1 MTVGLEKAR
10 RRVRRRDP
18 RTQAVWAVK
27 VGKVRALSMAEISSR
42 ARGGRGMVGS
52 VAMVFVVVVVV
63 VDLFLVRCRGVG
75 RMVVEYILSCWV
87 SEEARV
93 SRILSLGTLRIRV
106 DLLHISSATHGGI
119 LIMYRRHN
127 Y

>member
-52 VAMVFVVVVVV
+52 VDMVFVVVV
-63 VDLFLVRCRGVG
+63 VDLFLGESVG
-75 RMVVEYILSCWV
+75 F
-87 SEEARV
+87 
-93 SRILSLGTLRIRV
+93 
-106 DLLHISSATHGGI
+106 
-119 LIMYRRHN
+119 
-127 Y
+127 

>member
-52 VAMVFVVVVVV
+52 VDMVFVVVVVVV
-63 VDLFLVRCRGVG
+63 VDLFLERCWGVG
-75 RMVVEYILSCWV
+75 GMVVEYILSCWV
-87 SEEARV
+87 
-93 SRILSLGTLRIRV
+93 
-106 DLLHISSATHGGI
+106 GGK
-119 LIMYRRHN
+119 
-127 Y
+127 

>member
-10 RRVRRRDP
+10 RRVRRREP

-42 ARGGRGMVGS
+42 ARGGRGMMGS
-52 VAMVFVVVVVV
+52 VDMVLVVVV

-75 RMVVEYILSCWV
+75 GMVVEYILQ
-87 SEEARV
+87 
-93 SRILSLGTLRIRV
+93 LLGE
-106 DLLHISSATHGGI
+106 
-119 LIMYRRHN
+119 
-127 Y
+127 

>member
-10 RRVRRRDP
+10 RRVRRREP

-52 VAMVFVVVVVV
+52 VDMILVVVVV

-75 RMVVEYILSCWV
+75 GMVVEYILSCWV

-106 DLLHISSATHGGI
+106 DLLYISSATHGGI
-119 LIMYRRHN
+119 LITYLT
-127 Y
+127 YV

>member
-10 RRVRRRDP
+10 RRVRRREP

-63 VDLFLVRCRGVG
+63 VDDFVFLFG
-75 RMVVEYILSCWV
+75 RMVEYV
-87 SEEARV
+87 S
-93 SRILSLGTLRIRV
+93 SRYSQLLGK
-106 DLLHISSATHGGI
+106 
-119 LIMYRRHN
+119 
-127 Y
+127 

>member
-10 RRVRRRDP
+10 RRVRRREP

-52 VAMVFVVVVVV
+52 VDIVFFV
-63 VDLFLVRCRGVG
+63 C
-75 RMVVEYILSCWV
+75 ICW
-87 SEEARV
+87 
-93 SRILSLGTLRIRV
+93 G
-106 DLLHISSATHGGI
+106 
-119 LIMYRRHN
+119 
-127 Y
+127 